1 GLAVWFATYQSGVH
15 ATIAAVVLG
24 VLTPAK
30 PLLDQAAAR
39 RHARDTA
46 PSELDAQQLRT
57 TRFLLGESVSVAQR
71 LQTTLHPW
79 SSYVVLPMFALANA
93 GIDLRGGVLGQAATS
108 TVTLGIGAGLIA
120 GKTIGIMAA
129 SWLAVRSG
137 LGHLPE
143 RTSWRTML

>member
-1 GLAVWFATYQSGVH
+1 ARVFMLTLAIVDDLGAITVIAVFYTDDLSLGWLLGAAIGLAAVVMLRWLRVWSMPVYLVLGLAVWFATYQSGVH

-79 SSYVVLPMFALANA
+79 SSYV
-93 GIDLRGGVLGQAATS
+93 
-108 TVTLGIGAGLIA
+108 
-120 GKTIGIMAA
+120 
-129 SWLAVRSG
+129 
-137 LGHLPE
+137 
-143 RTSWRTML
+143 